1 MFSPEKSV
9 FIAIL
14 LCIGGACA
22 TSVINNRRAAG
33 VFSFIITL
41 CAAMLVYHA
50 SFLVLS
56 RGAGSAITFLSN
68 ESLGFALR
76 IHVDG
81 ISACFLILAATIA
94 IPALLFSV
102 KYMEHYQDYSPRG
115 YYPFIL
121 LFLAAMFGLLST
133 TDMMWFFF
141 IFWQMM
147 TIPGYA
153 LIRYESQKPENIKAA
168 NKFMYM
174 MQAACFITMLGAA
187 ILAGHEMVVGNE
199 KILKYDFEAVQN
211 NIGVLLREKPIL
223 TQFAF
228 LMFLIGFG
236 IKLGMW
242 PFGRV
247 WLPDAHPAAPSPVSA
262 MLSGVMIK
270 TGVYGIIRYFLWLVP
285 ENQWKWFPSEGWG
298 FVISVLG
305 AITLFTGTFSALKQ
319 EQTKRLL
326 AFHSI
331 GQVGYILLG
340 IGVALTLA
348 DVQNPRWIMIGSIAL
363 IGAIFHVFNHGVFKA
378 LLFLNAG
385 SILYKTNTQD
395 LNRLGGL
402 MRIMPITGLT
412 ALIASLSISGVPP
425 LNGFASKWTIFIG
438 SIYGGYHSFYLPL
451 LGVIAVLT
459 SGLTLASF
467 IKFYGSSF
475 LSGKPRDYAVVNEK
489 KNSDEV
495 YPSMLIPQI
504 FLAILC
510 VVFGLF
516 PWLGVSN
523 IHNAI
528 LHSANGFGGA
538 FGSEYAIGGDTIA
551 GVSYLRGV
559 SFFSPI
565 LIATTMIIFVFLS
578 AILLKVGDAQSRKTS
593 SWLCGYTTDE
603 TACRYT
609 AHNFYGELK
618 RVFKTQSGNTTGT
631 SAKGKE

>member
-9 FIAIL
+9 FISIL
-14 LCIGGACA
+14 LCIGGACVA
-22 TSVINNRRAAG
+22 SLINNRRAAG
-33 VFSFIITL
+33 IFSFIVTV
-41 CAAMLVYHA
+41 CAATLVYYA
-50 SFLVLS
+50 SFVVLS
-56 RGAGSAITFLSN
+56 HGSGNAVTFLSN

-94 IPALLFSV
+94 VPALLFSIR
-102 KYMEHYQDYSPRG
+102 YMDHYQDYSPRG

-153 LIRYESQKPENIKAA
+153 LIRYESRKPENKKAA

-174 MQAACFITMLGAA
+174 MQAACFITMLGAG
-187 ILAGHEMVVGNE
+187 IIAGHEMVVGGE

-211 NIGVLLREKPIL
+211 NIGVLLKEKPIL

-228 LMFLIGFG
+228 MMFLIGFG

-285 ENQWKWFPSEGWG
+285 QNEWRWFPYEGWG
-298 FVISVLG
+298 IVISVLG
-305 AITLFTGTFSALKQ
+305 TITLFTGTFSALKQ

-340 IGVALTLA
+340 IGIALTLA
-348 DVQNPRWIMIGSIAL
+348 DVQNPQWVRIGSIAL
-363 IGAIFHVFNHGVFKA
+363 LGAIFHVFNHGVFKA

-412 ALIASLSISGVPP
+412 ALIASFSISGVPP

-451 LGVIAVLT
+451 LGVIAILT

-467 IKFYGSSF
+467 IKFFGSSF
-475 LSGKPRDYAVVNEK
+475 LSGKPRDYGSISEK
-489 KNSDEV
+489 TIGGDVCS
-495 YPSMLIPQI
+495 SMLIPQI
-504 FLAILC
+504 FLATLC
-510 VVFGLF
+510 IVFGLF
-516 PWLGVSN
+516 PWLGISK
-523 IHNAI
+523 IHEAF
-528 LHSANGFGGA
+528 LFSTKGFGGL
-538 FGSEYAIGGDTIA
+538 FGSESAINGNAFA
-551 GVSYLRGV
+551 GVSYLQGA
-559 SFFSPI
+559 SIFSPI
-565 LIATTMIIFVFLS
+565 LIASFMVIFGFISFVLIKS
-578 AILLKVGDAQSRKTS
+578 GEAQRRKAS
-593 SWLCGYTTDE
+593 SWLCGYVSDE

-618 RVFKTQSGNTTGT
+618 RVFKTESEKATGIT
-631 SAKGKE
+631 EKGK